1 MSEQAQE
8 RSPAEA
14 AAEAVKAYVRM
25 NRDKLRADGE
35 LLAQLLPERFE
46 TASVR
51 DLQHFVIERLS
62 AENARLKAER
72 DALRST
78 QTELSALNDAIRSNV
93 LQLLDARSFARVI
106 AIAIG
111 AGSAFGADKATFC
124 VECEESVARYATDGV
139 RLIPKGTIAA
149 LMNRGA
155 VLARG
160 GRVLLGSSAHF
171 GSLAAFQ
178 LQIGPDAPAALY
190 VLAARAQRRFEG
202 EGIEAGLQYFSSA
215 LERAI
220 RAWLDLPKS

>member
-8 RSPAEA
+8 RTPAEA

-25 NRDKLRADGE
+25 NREKLRADGE

-46 TASVR
+46 SGSVR
-51 DLQHFVIERLS
+51 DLQHFVIEKLS
-62 AENARLKAER
+62 AENGRLRAER

-78 QTELSALNDAIRSNV
+78 QTALSQLDDVIRSTV
-93 LQLLDARSFARVI
+93 LELLDARSFAEVI
-106 AIAIG
+106 AVAIG
-111 AGSAFGADKATFC
+111 AAPAFGADKATFC
-124 VECEESVARYATDGV
+124 VECEESIARCAAEGV
-139 RLIPKGTIAA
+139 RLIPAGTIAA

-171 GSLAAFQ
+171 GSLAAFR
-178 LQIGPDAPAALY
+178 LQIGKEAPAALY
-190 VLAARAQRRFEG
+190 VLAARAQRRFNG
-202 EGIEAGLQYFSSA
+202 DGIEAGLQYFSSA

-220 RAWLDLPKS
+220 RAWLDLPRT